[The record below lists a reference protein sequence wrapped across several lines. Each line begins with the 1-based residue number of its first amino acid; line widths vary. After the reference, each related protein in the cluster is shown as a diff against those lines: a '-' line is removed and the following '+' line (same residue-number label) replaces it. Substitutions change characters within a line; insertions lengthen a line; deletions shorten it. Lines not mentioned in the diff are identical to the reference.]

1 MSNKLSRWIR
11 RQGLPKDHTFTI
23 STRGDAISTGGE
35 TVIDAT
41 GDSAANTQGQADAMT
56 RKEAGP
62 IDENPDPLRK
72 RFFDLRRKAL
82 IVRLVRWFWHR
93 RPGRPLTAEEIA
105 EKARIAELKELHAT
119 LTEEARTVERLMVQT
134 LTRLGLFYVYKRSE
148 RGFMTPKK
156 KEIRF
161 NHISLEKDAIHLRV
175 DTRPRYLP
183 PDVNLMYLADEATI
197 FNLAMSL
204 GKEVEARYSDEF
216 GFWYIVSRSSGVRG
230 IPNHVML
237 SEMLKGF
244 PASADGLAL
253 PLGMAINGKPIYRS
267 LTTMYSLL
275 VGGTIGA
282 GKSNILN
289 VFICALIR
297 RNTAE
302 RLWLSLVDL
311 KGGLEFA
318 AYEGIPHLKTD
329 RDVTKTGIIE
339 HREDVPYLFDWII
352 DEGERRMKRVKK
364 AGVSDIGRYNHLNRK
379 KPMPRWVLIIDEYAD
394 TRMSGDKAEIEKKL
408 TNIAQRF
415 RAVGIHVIAC
425 TQYPSA
431 KVISQ
436 DIKIAMPAQLAFNCA
451 NTYGS
456 QAIIGDGRAKGLQ
469 PVGRFIFN
477 WQEGGIPIQAP
488 YITSQFVK
496 ETVKGAIAGE
506 FEDIVEGHDITPL
519 EIMIWALEHDLGWLT
534 RDKIYPVFRSRGLT
548 KKELEDWLR
557 EWENQEFVIGTTIYK
572 VNPSSGT
579 RARRLVP
586 VVEDDENIDD

>member
-1 MSNKLSRWIR
+1 MSNKLSRFLR
-11 RQGLPKDHTFTI
+11 RQGLPGDHTFTVP
-23 STRGDAISTGGE
+23 TRGDAVSTGGE

-41 GDSAANTQGQADAMT
+41 GDSATTTQGQADAMT

-62 IDENPDPLRK
+62 IDENLDPLRQ

-82 IVRLVRWFWHR
+82 IVRLIRWLWNR

-119 LTEEARTVERLMVQT
+119 LTEEAKTVERLMVQT
-134 LTRLGLFYVYKRSE
+134 LTRLGLCYIYRKAE
-148 RGFMTPKK
+148 RGFMSPRMKQ
-156 KEIRF
+156 IRF
-161 NHISLEKDAIHLRV
+161 SHISLEKDAIHLRV

-183 PDVNLMYLADEATI
+183 PDVDLLKLADEAVI

-204 GKEVEARYSDEF
+204 GKEVEARYSEEF

-237 SEMLKGF
+237 SDMLKGF
-244 PASADGLAL
+244 PESADGLSL
-253 PLGMAINGKPIYRS
+253 PLGMAANGKPIYRS
-267 LTTMYSLL
+267 LTTMYSIL

-289 VFICALIR
+289 VFICSLIR
-297 RNTAE
+297 RNTE
-302 RLWLSLVDL
+302 DRLWLSLVDL
-311 KGGLEFA
+311 KGGLEFT

-352 DEGERRMKRVKK
+352 EEGERRMKQVKK

-477 WQEGGIPIQAP
+477 WAEGGIPIQAP
-488 YITSQFVK
+488 YITNQFVK

-506 FEDIVEGHDITPL
+506 FKDIIEGHDVTPL
-519 EIMIWALEHDLGWLT
+519 EIMTWALDHDLGWLS
-534 RDKIYPVFRSRGLT
+534 RDKIYPIFRSRGLT
-548 KKELEDWLR
+548 QKELGDWLR
-557 EWENQEFVIGTTIYK
+557 EWEGKEFVIGTTIYK
-572 VNPSSGT
+572 VNPASGT

-586 VVEDDENIDD
+586 VEDDENIDD